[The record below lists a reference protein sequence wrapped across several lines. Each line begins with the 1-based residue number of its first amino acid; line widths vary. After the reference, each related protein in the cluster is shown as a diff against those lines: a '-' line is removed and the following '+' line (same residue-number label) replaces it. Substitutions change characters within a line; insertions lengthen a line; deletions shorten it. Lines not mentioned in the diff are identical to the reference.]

1 MFLFN
6 TMFTAAMRAYSFLFL
21 ARFSASFISV
31 IAMHWTE
38 ISPYYDLAD
47 LSGYF

>member
-21 ARFSASFISV
+21 ARFSASFIPV
-31 IAMHWTE
+31 AVMHWFE
-38 ISPYYDLAD
+38 ILPYYDLTD
-47 LSGYF
+47 LSDYF

>member
-31 IAMHWTE
+31 VAMCRLE
-38 ISPYYDLAD
+38 ILPYYDLTD
-47 LSGYF
+47 LSDYF